1 MPRKVTETPVDLW
14 LWPRNGQIFLGNDPK
29 APSVS
34 SPRVEVGR
42 TDSKRR
48 LGFAVE
54 MTARTPS
61 ILFTL
66 DRVQIK
72 NLRDHLTYQLRRVR
86 K

>member
-1 MPRKVTETPVDLW
+1 MPRKVTETSVELW
-14 LWPRNGQIFLGNDPK
+14 LWRRNGQVFLGDDPK
-29 APSVS
+29 APCVS

-54 MTARTPS
+54 MTARTPP
-61 ILFTL
+61 IFFTL

-72 NLRDHLTYQLRRVR
+72 NLRDHLTYQLRRV